1 MEKKLV
7 RLVNDK
13 KLAGVC
19 AGLARYFGMDV
30 SIMRVAY
37 LVLTILTGSLLFWL
51 YLILWIVFC
60 IQLYR

>member
-30 SIMRVAY
+30 TIMRVAY
-37 LVLTILTGSLLFWL
+37 LILHKRNSIIDILL
-51 YLILWIVFC
+51 
-60 IQLYR
+60 

>member
-13 KLAGVC
+13 KLGGVC

-37 LVLTILTGSLLFWL
+37 LILTILTGSLLFWL
-51 YLILWIVFC
+51 YLILWI
-60 IQLYR
+60 ILPQE

>member
-7 RLVNDK
+7 RLANDK

-37 LVLTILTGSLLFWL
+37 LILTILTGSLLFWL
-51 YLILWIVFC
+51 YLILWI
-60 IQLYR
+60 ILPQE

>member
-7 RLVNDK
+7 RLANDK

-19 AGLARYFGMDV
+19 AGLARFFGMDV

-51 YLILWIVFC
+51 YLILWIVLP
-60 IQLYR
+60 QE

>member
-7 RLVNDK
+7 RLANDK

-37 LVLTILTGSLLFWL
+37 LILTILTGSLLFWL
-51 YLILWIVFC
+51 YIILWI
-60 IQLYR
+60 ILPQE

>member
-13 KLAGVC
+13 KLGGVC
-19 AGLARYFGMDV
+19 AGLARYFGIDV

-37 LVLTILTGSLLFWL
+37 LILTILTGSLLFWL
-51 YLILWIVFC
+51 YLILWI
-60 IQLYR
+60 ILPQE

>member
-7 RLVNDK
+7 RLANDK

-19 AGLARYFGMDV
+19 SGLARYFGMDV

-37 LVLTILTGSLLFWL
+37 LILTILTGSLLFWL
-51 YLILWIVFC
+51 YLILWI
-60 IQLYR
+60 ILPQE

>member
-51 YLILWIVFC
+51 YLILWIVLP
-60 IQLYR
+60 QEK

>member
-7 RLVNDK
+7 RLANDK
-13 KLAGVC
+13 KLGGVC

-37 LVLTILTGSLLFWL
+37 LILTILTGSLLFWL
-51 YLILWIVFC
+51 YLILWIVLP
-60 IQLYR
+60 QE

>member
-13 KLAGVC
+13 KLGGVC
-19 AGLARYFGMDV
+19 AGLARYFGIDV

-37 LVLTILTGSLLFWL
+37 LILTILTGSLLFWL
-51 YLILWIVFC
+51 YLILWIVLP
-60 IQLYR
+60 QE

>member
-30 SIMRVAY
+30 TIMRVAY
-37 LVLTILTGSLLFWL
+37 LILTIVTGSLLFWL
-51 YLILWIVFC
+51 YLILWILLP
-60 IQLYR
+60 QEK

>member
-13 KLAGVC
+13 KLGGVC

-37 LVLTILTGSLLFWL
+37 LILTILTGSLLFWL
-51 YLILWIVFC
+51 YLILWIVLP
-60 IQLYR
+60 QE